1 MLRAKAGRQLLLSL
15 MAAAVLTA
23 ADAPRRIV
31 SMSPNLTEILY
42 GIGAFDRLVGISDYC
57 TYPPEVR
64 NLPVLG
70 GWINPNLEK
79 LTGLHPDLVIVDAG
93 QAPFVADKFRELGLR
108 VIDVPD
114 RNIAD
119 IYSAIET
126 LGRATGRAD
135 AAAKL
140 EAETRRSLAEVE
152 RKLTAAPRLRVVVV
166 VDRAVGTL
174 RNLVA
179 ATGGSYFAEVVRIA
193 GGDLATPPAK
203 EGYVN
208 LNKEDL
214 LAQNPDVILDFTHG
228 QKGQFAGDPLEAWR
242 EMPELKAVRTH
253 RVYEVDEDYVPH
265 ASQRV
270 TETAALFA
278 RLLHPEIK

>member
-1 MLRAKAGRQLLLSL
+1 
-15 MAAAVLTA
+15 MAAAVLAA

-31 SMSPNLTEILY
+31 SMSPNMTEILY
-42 GIGAFDRLVGISDYC
+42 GIGAFDRVVGISDYC

-79 LTGLHPDLVIVDAG
+79 LVGLHPDLVVVDAG
-93 QAPFVADKFRELGLR
+93 QAPFVADKFRQLGLH

-114 RNIAD
+114 RNVAD

-126 LGRATGRAD
+126 LGRATGRES

-140 EAETRRSLAEVE
+140 VAETRRSLAEVE
-152 RKLTAAPRLRVVVV
+152 RKLTGAPRLRVVLV

-179 ATGGSYFAEVVRIA
+179 ATGGSYFAEVVRIS
-193 GGDLATPPAK
+193 GGELATPPAK

>member
-57 TYPPEVR
+57 TDPPEVR